1 MNQRN
6 SQLLRLLDYF
16 SLPLYSTSSLTVA
29 RARAMVGTNL
39 VTAMLFLAGAIF
51 TLALNSMGQ
60 YSLPFALGLLL
71 PIAVINI
78 ILPFLMRH
86 INCLMFNQQ
95 LTLLFA
101 LTGIGSG
108 VFFNGGPLIA
118 TNTELTLLAP
128 ALAFF
133 LLGTRGGLFWSL
145 MALSMQATM
154 YGLHLYGYI
163 FPNYQDPATINTV
176 AIFNWTVAFL
186 AIIFLI
192 MMIEVSRE
200 QLEQQRSIERGR
212 FKYMAT
218 HDALTRIANRA
229 LFEER
234 LKAAIK
240 KNRNINTQVVLLYL
254 DLDNFKPINDQ
265 WGHSCGDTVLQVFA
279 SRLLESTRDS
289 DTVARLGGDEFAVL
303 FTEIEKETNINILVN
318 SLYNRV
324 TQGIHINSET
334 VEIQCS
340 IGICQYPANANSA
353 EQLWNNADS
362 AMYTAKK
369 DYSKHW
375 HIYRS
380 DQIA

>member
-1 MNQRN
+1 M
-6 SQLLRLLDYF
+6 RLLDYF
-16 SLPLYSTSSLTVA
+16 SLPLYSKSSLTIA

-39 VTAMLFLAGAIF
+39 VTAILFLAGATF
-51 TLALNSMGQ
+51 TLALNSMGK
-60 YSLPFALGLLL
+60 YSQPFALGLLL
-71 PIAVINI
+71 PIALINI

-86 INCLMFNQQ
+86 VNCLMFNQQ

-108 VFFNGGPLIA
+108 IFFNGGPLIA

-145 MALSMQATM
+145 MALSMQTVM
-154 YGLHLYGYI
+154 YGLHLYGYV
-163 FPNYQDPATINTV
+163 FPNYQDPTTIDTV

-200 QLEQQRSIERGR
+200 QLERQRSIERGR

-234 LKAAIK
+234 LKVAIR
-240 KNRNINTQVVLLYL
+240 KNSSNTQVVLLYL

-303 FTEIEKETNINILVN
+303 FTEIENETNINILVN

-324 TQGIHINSET
+324 TQGVNINSET
-334 VEIQCS
+334 IEVQCS
-340 IGICQYPANANSA
+340 IGICQYPVNASSA
-353 EQLWNNADS
+353 EELWNNADS

-369 DYSKHW
+369 DHAKHW
-375 HIYRS
+375 HIYRT
-380 DQIA
+380 DQMS